1 MSGWTGGG
9 PYREGPS
16 FLICP
21 RCGEILDRAFDDVLA
36 CLRCKG
42 MFITPPTAGLAF
54 DDPAW
59 PKDTSAMW
67 WKSSLECPVCA
78 NAGATT
84 IMAAQTLE
92 GTVID
97 RCVAHGL
104 WLDAGELAR
113 LTHTTG
119 DELAFLRSKIRGEGV
134 DGNELDTKREQLRRD
149 VEARRKS
156 AELQEAWRASERA
169 RQIEDADRR
178 HEAER
183 RATEEQK
190 RIAAAWAAPR
200 APGALFDP
208 AVPEPKAEPG
218 EPRKLMEPPK
228 VEPPQPVPSQP
239 RPYAPQLTAREELER
254 KIWLDEQRASLAAAI
269 GTLEHEL
276 IDARAKVRE
285 VEGKLATERARLRML
300 VEDGR

>member
-1 MSGWTGGG
+1 MSGG

-42 MFITPPTAGLAF
+42 TFITPPTAGLAF

-97 RCVAHGL
+97 RCVAHGV

-156 AELQEAWRASERA
+156 AELQEAWRAAERA

-183 RATEEQK
+183 HASEEQK
-190 RIAAAWAAPR
+190 RVAAAWAAPR
-200 APGALFDP
+200 VPSGGLFDP
-208 AVPEPKAEPG
+208 AVPEPKVEPG
-218 EPRKLMEPPK
+218 EPRTLMEPPR
-228 VEPPQPVPSQP
+228 VEPPTQAMPH
-239 RPYAPQLTAREELER
+239 PYAPHLTAREQLER
-254 KIWLDEQRASLAAAI
+254 KIWLDEQRTKLVAAI
-269 GTLEHEL
+269 GTLEIEL

-285 VEGKLATERARLRML
+285 VEGRLATERGRLRML
-300 VEDGR
+300 LDYGR